1 MALRDIIK
9 KLFGGYGGD
18 SFSLRFLQPN
28 MLSPRDYLNK
38 YTGYVYACISA
49 IAESVAR
56 TEFFVVKEDEVKGT
70 QRIEKHEVNRL
81 LNNPN
86 PDLSGF
92 QLREITQ
99 THLELTGESFWYL
112 AMGELSKKPREI
124 YLLRPDLMYVSF
136 DKNTSLVNGYVLKKT
151 DGTEVPFEKNEI
163 IHFKMPNPANPYRGL
178 GTVEAGLLYIQTE
191 EYASTWSRNY
201 IYNNATPAGVVSLPG
216 TVEKDEFEKIKRQW
230 KEDYGTLD
238 KAGKLVFVR
247 GKEVQFTKLG
257 SNLSD
262 VALGELK
269 RMTRDDIMTIFRVSK
284 PILGIVDDVNLAN
297 GKNAKRIFLENVIE
311 PKDMR
316 IADTLNAQLMP
327 RYGLNMNGEPTF
339 TIEYENPVPEDELE
353 TVTQLVQEVDVYRT
367 VNEAREVRG
376 LDPLDGGDVLRRPI
390 NLIDV
395 AESTP
400 SGDAAKAAQPQRKKK
415 VIIPL

>member
-1 MALRDIIK
+1 MALKDTIK

-18 SFSLRFLQPN
+18 SFSLRFLQPGSI
-28 MLSPRDYLNK
+28 SPREYLNK

-56 TEFFVVKEDEVKGT
+56 TEFFVVKEDSVKGV
-70 QRIEKHEVNRL
+70 QRIDNHEVNRL

-92 QLREITQ
+92 QLREMTQ

-112 AMGELSKKPREI
+112 ATGETTKKPREV

-136 DKNTSLVNGYVLKKT
+136 DKETGLVTGYVLKKT
-151 DGTEVPFEKNEI
+151 DGTQVPFEKEEI

-178 GTVEAGLLYIQTE
+178 GTVEAGILYIQTE

-316 IADTLNAQLMP
+316 IADTLNSQLMP
-327 RYGLNMNGEPTF
+327 RYGKTMNGEPTF
-339 TIEYENPVPEDELE
+339 KIDYENPVPEDELE
-353 TVTQLVQEVDVYRT
+353 TVQQLVQEVDVYRT

-376 LDPLDGGDVLRRPI
+376 LDPIKGGDILRRPI

-395 AESTP
+395 AEDT
-400 SGDAAKAAQPQRKKK
+400 SGSDEKSAKRLKKK
-415 VIIPL
+415 VKNPKR